1 MIFALVLALSPYAPR
16 VTKSDTVAAP
26 RHPLGGPLVRLC
38 ADSQRQLWGLR
49 LGRLY
54 GIGIGVSY
62 ALLAWL
68 GPGSASTASKL
79 WARCLMTASWVAGVG
94 ALSLATDLEARDALQ
109 GIVGLARLRGH
120 DAAEL
125 EQARTLAGARALTR
139 AVLIPGLI
147 VALAL
152 MLRLH
157 TPRAALASLTFALLT
172 LPYAVVVGVTLAVL
186 ARACSRWLPGRGRLL
201 LLAVTLGPW
210 LLALGLGRDLPSIPG
225 AFAWLLARL
234 SRSPL

>member
-1 MIFALVLALSPYAPR
+1 MIFALASALSPYAPR
-16 VTKSDTVAAP
+16 VTKSDTVATP
-26 RHPLGGPLVRLC
+26 RHLFGGPLVRLC
-38 ADSQRQLWGLR
+38 AESQRQLWGIR

-54 GIGIGVSY
+54 GYGIGASY

-68 GPGSASTASKL
+68 GPSSLSTASKL
-79 WARCLMTASWVAGVG
+79 WARCLMTASWVAGIG

-109 GIVGLARLRGH
+109 GFVGLARLRGH

-139 AVLIPGLI
+139 AVLVPGLF
-147 VALAL
+147 VALSL
-152 MLRLH
+152 MLRLQ
-157 TPRAALASLTFALLT
+157 TPRAALGALAFALLSV
-172 LPYAVVVGVTLAVL
+172 PYAVIVGVTLAAL

-210 LLALGLGRDLPSIPG
+210 LLALGLGRDLPSIPA
-225 AFAWLLARL
+225 AFSWLLARL